1 MSMENSSDH
10 DLLIALNTKMEM
22 LLAGQQQYI
31 IQWGKMLERM
41 TAIEIEQSR
50 QKTEIENMEDE
61 LTDLKKKSSFAD
73 NVNMAVTAVASII
86 AGTIGYLFGPK

>member
-1 MSMENSSDH
+1 MPMENQSDH

-41 TAIEIEQSR
+41 TAIEIAQGRHE
-50 QKTEIENMEDE
+50 TEIKNIVEEVN
-61 LTDLKKKSSFAD
+61 DLRKKTSVVDAI
-73 NVNMAVTAVASII
+73 NAVMAGL
-86 AGTIGYLFGPK
+86 AGVVGFFFGPR